1 MSLNQEQ
8 ALVVNELEKNI
19 LLIASAGTGKT
30 NTLSSRI
37 SNIIKSKKVNA
48 EEILCITF
56 TNKACAEM
64 RDRIENI
71 VGDSA
76 KDITI
81 RTFHSFCFDLI
92 KSEAKKRTDVFT
104 DFLVFDEEDCKEIIK
119 ECNVYNYPINKLQ
132 QFIELV
138 KIERA
143 KLNLKEED
151 LLKNYNEVVNYLF
164 KFHSEKIKSICS
176 NRGNLDFKMEEYLN
190 SKGGELVILYNSLL
204 YNNHGLDF
212 ADLTIKAKELL
223 LDNDLVLSLK
233 NKFKY
238 INIDEVQDTSI
249 LEYSIIQK
257 IFGNNNIL
265 LSGDM
270 FQTIYGWR
278 GSEPE
283 KILDLFKEEY
293 KPIEVVFT
301 KNYRSTK
308 YITNGSL
315 SFLENAF
322 NKKYSSMYK
331 EKIISIADENG
342 DKIKLK
348 KNNTLRE
355 EARFIFDEIRNLE
368 KKGEDVSNTC
378 ILSRDN
384 NYNISLSKEL
394 GNIIGYEGSNF
405 EFILVDQFKFF
416 RRQEIKDIIAFLK
429 LIANRYDNVSLK
441 RIVKRLP
448 TGIGEST
455 LRAIESKEYKEVG
468 IALTDFIDENVKLY
482 GEKYSILIE
491 EFQRD
496 NVIVF
501 DVESTGTDVTE
512 DEIIQIAAIK
522 INSDGEVI
530 DSFEKFLKNT
540 KSVEKSFKVHGFS
553 DSFLRE
559 KGEDKKNVLEEFVEF
574 SKDSVIV
581 GHNVQYDINILTSE
595 LNRNNIDGPKFKTF
609 YDTLDIYRRF
619 HTKLENYKLETLSDV
634 FSTKNKPSHDAMD
647 DILATK
653 DLLVRAVNKDLIP
666 TSFKR
671 ISLVSKHIKS
681 FNKINGALNELFERS
696 KDKRPQDI
704 IVDIIKGFSI
714 KTLYSGRSSEIEKE
728 ANEKIERL
736 RDFYVLVKELDDK
749 EKSSRDSLLDIIRI
763 TGLSNGELESL
774 IVNRTKKKR
783 IPIITVHQAKG
794 LEFDTVFIC
803 GLQEGVFPS
812 YMALKSNNIEEEMR
826 TFYVALTR
834 AKKHL
839 YLTYHLY
846 EDYGRE
852 NKISNFI
859 NYINKE
865 YMDNDY

>member
-1 MSLNQEQ
+1 MSLNKEQ
-8 ALVVNELEKNI
+8 SLVVNELENNI
-19 LLIASAGTGKT
+19 LLLASAGTGKT

-37 SNIIKSKKVNA
+37 SNIITTNKAKA

-64 RDRIENI
+64 KNRIEEV
-71 VGDSA
+71 VGENA
-76 KDITI
+76 KGITI

-92 KSEAKKRTDVFT
+92 KSEAKKRTDIFT

-119 ECNVYNYPINKLQ
+119 ECNFYNYPINKLQ

-138 KIERA
+138 KIEKV
-143 KLNLKEED
+143 KLNLNEED
-151 LLKNYNEVVNYLF
+151 SLKNYNKVIEHIF
-164 KFHSEKIKSICS
+164 KYQADRVKYICS
-176 NRGNLDFKMEEYLN
+176 NKGNVDLKMKEFLEV
-190 SKGGELVILYNSLL
+190 KGGELVTLYNSLL
-204 YNNHGLDF
+204 YNNHGVDF

-223 LDNDLVLSLK
+223 QDKKLVKTLK
-233 NKFKY
+233 KRFKY
-238 INIDEVQDTSI
+238 INIDEVQDTST
-249 LEYSIIQK
+249 LEYSIIEK
-257 IFGNNNIL
+257 IFDDNNIL
-265 LSGDM
+265 LCGDM

-283 KILDLFKEEY
+283 KILDLFRKEY
-293 KPIEVVFT
+293 KPIEVIFN

-308 YITNGSL
+308 YITEGSL
-315 SFLENAF
+315 SFLKNAF
-322 NKKYSSMYK
+322 NSKYSSIYK
-331 EKIISIADENG
+331 
-342 DKIKLK
+342 DKITSFTNEKGNK
-348 KNNTLRE
+348 IKIKSAKNLRE
-355 EARFIFDEIRNLE
+355 EARFIFDEIRKLE
-368 KKGEDVSNTC
+368 KEGEDISKAC

-384 NYNISLSKEL
+384 NYNITLSREL
-394 GNIIGYEGSNF
+394 GNIIGYEGADF

-416 RRQEIKDIIAFLK
+416 RRQEIKDIIAFFK
-429 LIANRYDNVSLK
+429 LIANRYDNISLK

-455 LRAIESKEYKEVG
+455 LKAIESKEYKEVG
-468 IALTDFIDENVKLY
+468 IALTDFIDENVKIY
-482 GEKYSILIE
+482 GEKYSLLIE
-491 EFQRD
+491 EFKSD
-496 NVIVF
+496 NIIVF

-522 INSDGEVI
+522 ISSKGEVV
-530 DSFEKFLKNT
+530 DSFEKFLKNK
-540 KSVEKSFKVHGFS
+540 KSVEGSYKVHGFS
-553 DSFLRE
+553 DDFLME
-559 KGEDKKNVLEEFVEF
+559 KGEDKKKVLIEFTEF

-595 LNRNNIDGPKFKTF
+595 LSRNNLEAPKFKAF

-619 HTKLENYKLETLSDV
+619 HTKLQNYKLETLSNI
-634 FSTKNKPSHDAMD
+634 FSTENKPSHDAMD

-653 DLLVRAVNKDLIP
+653 DLLVRAIYNDLMP

-671 ISLVSKHIKS
+671 INLVSKHLKS
-681 FNKINGALNELFERS
+681 FTKINTALNELFERA
-696 KDKRPQDI
+696 KDKRPCDI

-714 KTLYSGRSSEIEKE
+714 KSLYSGRSSEIEKE
-728 ANEKIERL
+728 AKEKIERL

-749 EKSSRDSLLDIIRI
+749 EKSNRDSLLDIIRI

-812 YMALKSNNIEEEMR
+812 YMALKSNNMEEEMR

-839 YLTYHLY
+839 YLTYHKY
-846 EDYGRE
+846 EEYGRE
-852 NKISNFI
+852 NKSSAFI
-859 NYINKE
+859 GYIDKE